1 MLVVGGES
9 VPVRFFWSWDSAL
22 SELSAA
28 VKFLFFR
35 FISRDCYI
43 IPPVGF
49 SVLSVQRGIAHAA

>member
-1 MLVVGGES
+1 MGGGRLVWMLVVGGES

-35 FISRDCYI
+35 F
-43 IPPVGF
+43 F
-49 SVLSVQRGIAHAA
+49 LETAT